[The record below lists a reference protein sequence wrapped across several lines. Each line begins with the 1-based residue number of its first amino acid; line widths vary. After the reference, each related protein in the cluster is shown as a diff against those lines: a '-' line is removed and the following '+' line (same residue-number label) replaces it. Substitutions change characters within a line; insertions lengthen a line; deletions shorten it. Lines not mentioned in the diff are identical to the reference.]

1 MILVW
6 LMKIIMISLR
16 LIKMIMISVL
26 LMKMRAEWWD
36 HQSSQHPPLMNL
48 QHILPLTTLCSVHTS
63 LTTLCSVHIT
73 LNACSVHTSLNAM
86 CSVHTSLTTL
96 CVLLLTKVCT
106 PLQAL
111 PFIVFLLTASHTH
124 HPLPL
129 NKLAHKTFFVTQL
142 FCCTNA
148 HFYHTSRISHTLIF
162 TLDAA
167 EKNHYHITN
176 SILSSQF
183 AVHLWRRPASN
194 VAEKGDIWYLRDIYF
209 WDDLG
214 LIGTWCTWGTW
225 GWYMEYVRY
234 MRLVHGVW
242 AHLWGTRVVLSGWKS
257 FGLELSQIATLL
269 VAYAT
274 CSSFPLW
281 FERIP
286 EAFGILKMF
295 YILRRLFVSLGRRT
309 MEMEKGDASKGWRV
323 LPLASQFSLI
333 LHNL

>member
-1 MILVW
+1 MADILNELFMKMKMIMILV
-6 LMKIIMISLR
+6 LLTKKTMISVW
-16 LIKMIMISVL
+16 LIKMIMILVL

-48 QHILPLTTLCSVHTS
+48 QHILPLTTL
-63 LTTLCSVHIT
+63 
-73 LNACSVHTSLNAM
+73 

-167 EKNHYHITN
+167 EKNHYHIDMN
-176 SILSSQF
+176 SILLSQF
-183 AVHLWRRPASN
+183 AVHLLWRRPASN
-194 VAEKGDIWYLRDIYF
+194 VAEKGDIWYLRDISF
-209 WDDLG
+209 WEDWG
-214 LIGTWCTWGTW
+214 LVGTWSTWGTW

-234 MRLVHGVW
+234 MSLAHGVHEVHEVGTW
-242 AHLWGTRVVLSGWKS
+242 SVSTFVGHQGRSQWLKKLWPGIISDCHPSCRLRNLLFFSSLVWKEAWSFWHSENVLYCTFSPKIVCQPWKENN
-257 FGLELSQIATLL
+257 GNG
-269 VAYAT
+269 
-274 CSSFPLW
+274 
-281 FERIP
+281 ER
-286 EAFGILKMF
+286 
-295 YILRRLFVSLGRRT
+295 RR
-309 MEMEKGDASKGWRV
+309 
-323 LPLASQFSLI
+323 
-333 LHNL
+333 